1 MAVTTGAIIE
11 LYAQGNGLQAS
22 IVIMKL
28 FVEITLG
35 FVCPK
40 ELKSNV
46 ATIFTVYVPAKLESA
61 VQDDYFILP
70 LASIV
75 ML

>member
-1 MAVTTGAIIE
+1 MVPVAVTTGAIIE

-22 IVIMKL
+22 IVTMKL

-35 FVCPK
+35 LVWPK

-46 ATIFTVYVPAKLESA
+46 ATIFTV
-61 VQDDYFILP
+61 
-70 LASIV
+70 
-75 ML
+75 